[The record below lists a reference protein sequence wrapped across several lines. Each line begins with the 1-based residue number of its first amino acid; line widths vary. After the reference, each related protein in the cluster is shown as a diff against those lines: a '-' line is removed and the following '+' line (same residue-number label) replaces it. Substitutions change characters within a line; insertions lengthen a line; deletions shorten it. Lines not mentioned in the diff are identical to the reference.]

1 MGKIS
6 VEKDGLITETFHDN
20 EDKGVIQERTIN
32 HQPILENNKKLYTQN
47 DGYSPDKGL
56 KRVASIPTIA
66 LSVWANEYNGDSNWF
81 GLPKEVQKKIL
92 KKKLNSNEFR
102 YFKTAEGNL

>member
-32 HQPILENNKKLYTQN
+32 HQPILENNKKL
-47 DGYSPDKGL
+47 
-56 KRVASIPTIA
+56 
-66 LSVWANEYNGDSNWF
+66 
-81 GLPKEVQKKIL
+81 
-92 KKKLNSNEFR
+92 
-102 YFKTAEGNL
+102 